1 MSSILGKLFVLMALF
16 PHELIA
22 RVQKGAETTLVRRAL
37 GQASAQ
43 SIRDDKPT
51 FYEQVTSVKGLFFFL
66 HRAFAFVVALGS
78 VALHRVYIR
87 TLDELS

>member
-1 MSSILGKLFVLMALF
+1 MSMSSILGKLFVLMALF

-37 GQASAQ
+37 AP

-51 FYEQVTSVKGLFFFL
+51 SRY
-66 HRAFAFVVALGS
+66 
-78 VALHRVYIR
+78 
-87 TLDELS
+87 